1 MKPTLWIPFFLHTY
15 GQRLPSYDFRVPR
28 WRPGRYVR
36 ERVRFPVRRCHVGG
50 TTAVTSENVGVS
62 WLFEKMQMGKPMM
75 AKVVLFVFEGL
86 NAGGRWKV
94 RPKQSSTYNYVVK
107 LLYIGLF
114 KISPGIPVPEIRF
127 CFSHIVISPAQ
138 PSEGVKRGFW
148 AQHLESKLNLST
160 VWRKVLYLNDTWNKL
175 HSYCRKFFL
184 KAGTKQMQ

>member
-1 MKPTLWIPFFLHTY
+1 MNPFFSCTLMVSDFLRMIFGYPGGALGAMYEKEWGFPCAGAMWEGPRPSPRKTL
-15 GQRLPSYDFRVPR
+15 GFPDFLKRCRWGNPWWQRWF
-28 WRPGRYVR
+28 
-36 ERVRFPVRRCHVGG
+36 C
-50 TTAVTSENVGVS
+50 
-62 WLFEKMQMGKPMM
+62 LFLKD
-75 AKVVLFVFEGL
+75 LT
-86 NAGGRWKV
+86 